1 MKLVMSGLLFVL
13 AMRGDT
19 VDSLLKEAAAAAK
32 QGQMKKAL
40 AALDKAIELDAK
52 DSRPFLLRGQV
63 LLTLGKHK
71 DAVDDLSKVI
81 DRDAKAADAYQ
92 QRGSAYFKLG
102 KIKESIADFDKFIEL
117 RPDRKPWH
125 WQRGISYYYT
135 GQFKEG
141 KEQFEA
147 YQTVD
152 GADVEN
158 VVWRYLCQSKIDGVK
173 KARAD
178 MLDVGEDKRVPMKEI
193 YQMFLGKLKP
203 EEVMQVAKA
212 GKPSANEKAHR
223 LFYAHLYLGLYYES
237 LGEAKKALEHLTAA
251 ADEEFAVGGY
261 MWDVARVHR
270 DIRAKDA
277 KKKE

>member
-1 MKLVMSGLLFVL
+1 MSLVYSGLLLIVP
-13 AMRGDT
+13 MQGET
-19 VDSLLKEAAAAAK
+19 VDSLLKEAAAAVK

-40 AALDKAIELDAK
+40 AALGKAIELDAK
-52 DSRPFLLRGQV
+52 DTRPFMMRGQV
-63 LLTLGKHK
+63 RLTLGMHK
-71 DAVDDLSKVI
+71 EAAADFSKVI
-81 DRDAKAADAYQ
+81 ERDAKSSEAYQ

-102 KIKESIADFDKFIEL
+102 KVKESIADFDKFIEL
-117 RPDRKPWH
+117 RPERKPWH

-135 GQFKEG
+135 GQFKDG
-141 KEQFEA
+141 KQQFEA

-158 VVWRYLCQSKIDGVK
+158 VVWRYLCQAKIDGVK

-178 MLDVGEDKRVPMKEI
+178 MLPVGEDKRVPMKEI
-193 YQMFLGKLKP
+193 YQLFLGKLKP
-203 EEVMQVAKA
+203 DEVMQAAKA

-237 LGEAKKALEHLTAA
+237 LGETKKALEHLSAA
-251 ADEEFAVGGY
+251 ADDEFAVGGY

-270 DIRAKDA
+270 DIRTKEA

>member
-1 MKLVMSGLLFVL
+1 MNLVAFVL
-13 AMRGDT
+13 LLSVPMQGDT
-19 VDSLLKEAAAAAK
+19 VDALLKEAAAAAK
-32 QGQMKKAL
+32 QGQVKKAL
-40 AALDKAIELDAK
+40 AALGKAMEVDAK
-52 DSRPFLLRGQV
+52 DPRPYLERGKV
-63 LLTLGKHK
+63 LVMLGKHK
-71 DAVDDLSKVI
+71 EAAQDFAKVLQ
-81 DRDAKAADAYQ
+81 RDAKSAEAYQ
-92 QRGSAYFKLG
+92 QRGSAYFRLG

-125 WQRGISYYYT
+125 WQRGISYYYVKR
-135 GQFKEG
+135 FKEG

-158 VVWRYLCQSKIDGVK
+158 VVWRYLCQAKIDGVK
-173 KARAD
+173 KAQAD
-178 MLDVGEDKRVPMKEI
+178 MLPVGEDRRVPMKEI

-203 EEVMQVAKA
+203 EDVMKAAKA
-212 GKPSANEKAHR
+212 GKPSADEKAHR

-237 LGEAKKALEHLTAA
+237 LGEAKKALEHLSAA
-251 ADEEFAVGGY
+251 ADDEFAVGGY

-270 DIRAKDA
+270 DIRALEA